1 MVKISPRL
9 ENLLNIVHEDDCLL
23 VLNKPAGL
31 VCHPTKGDEFS
42 SLISRARLYLNSSLS
57 AAGGGEGRI
66 PRPWERERVAE
77 GRVRVKGKTLFDAG
91 EVVCGFQP
99 SAFPPSVADL
109 LRRTGSLRPCLVN
122 RLDRETSGIVIVAKN
137 SEIAGELGKIWEARA
152 VKKDYLAIVHGRVR
166 DDHGLIDAPLGKDQ
180 RSIVAVKDCVRPDGA
195 PSQTEYWVE
204 RRFSRVVHQST
215 RGRAGSPLPAA
226 VTTTSDGAHGVTR
239 PTEARLSDATQPA
252 PSSILHPL
260 ARRLVSA
267 KQCEDGSAAKTAP
280 SSFSLLRVIP
290 RTGRKH
296 QIRIHLAH
304 LGHPIVGDKLYGG
317 DEDLYLA
324 LVENRL
330 TPEQLARLILPHQA
344 LHACAVRFLWRGQPM
359 EFSSAPEPW
368 FQKFVGDDVRSL

>member
-9 ENLLNIVHEDDCLL
+9 ENLFDILYEDVGLL

-42 SLISRARLYLNSSLS
+42 SLISRARLYLKPS
-57 AAGGGEGRI
+57 
-66 PRPWERERVAE
+66 
-77 GRVRVKGKTLFDAG
+77 TLNP
-91 EVVCGFQP
+91 QP
-99 SAFPPSVADL
+99 STHL
-109 LRRTGSLRPCLVN
+109 IN

-137 SEIAGELGKIWEARA
+137 HEIAGELGKIWESRA
-152 VKKDYLAIVHGRVR
+152 VKKEYLAIVHGLVR
-166 DDHGLIDAPLGKDQ
+166 DDHGLIDAPLGKDEQ
-180 RSIVAVKDCVRPDGA
+180 SRVAVKDGVRPDGA
-195 PSQTEYWVE
+195 PAQTEFFVE
-204 RRFSRVVHQST
+204 RRFSRSDFPNNEEMRNDKVSRHIGEQFSLSAACGGEG
-215 RGRAGSPLPAA
+215 RGE
-226 VTTTSDGAHGVTR
+226 V
-239 PTEARLSDATQPA
+239 A
-252 PSSILHPL
+252 PSSIFHY
-260 ARRLVSA
+260 
-267 KQCEDGSAAKTAP
+267 P
-280 SSFSLLRVIP
+280 SSFSLLRIIP

-359 EFSSAPEPW
+359 EFSCAPEPW
-368 FQKFVGDDVRSL
+368 FLEFASTG